1 MGIFGVPDSSITP
14 KAEMSTD
21 SFIQAQ
27 ERVETL
33 TARPTNDELLNLYG
47 LFKQA
52 TLGDCLQRSP
62 GIFDL
67 KGQAKWKAWMGRK
80 GMPTA
85 DAADAYVKAV
95 DDLLARY
102 PHKD

>member
-1 MGIFGVPDSSITP
+1 M
-14 KAEMSTD
+14 AETD
-21 SFIQAQ
+21 PFILAQ
-27 ERVETL
+27 ERIETL
-33 TARPTNDELLNLYG
+33 TERPTNDELLTLYG

-80 GMPTA
+80 GM
-85 DAADAYVKAV
+85 DSQEAARLYTDLVN
-95 DDLLARY
+95 DLLGKYA
-102 PHKD
+102 HT